1 MKIIMILATGTFLS
15 FPTIKGVNPDCYSQG
30 YAILQKL
37 AIYQGSGPNQAWIL
51 KDSNI
56 EVGGWYCQF

>member
-56 EVGGWYCQF
+56 EVGGWYCQ

>member
-1 MKIIMILATGTFLS
+1 MILATGTFLS

-56 EVGGWYCQF
+56 EIGGWYCQ